1 MTTEVNVFKQKILPK
16 LTDVAFLVAS
26 SLLYAISYNMFL
38 VPGSIFVGG
47 VGGIATVLN
56 IKFGLPTGII
66 IIALNVPLIIGFIIA
81 YGWRSSIKTII
92 GVLTTSVF
100 VDVTAALNI
109 FPAAFDPSDKI
120 LNALFGGITLGAA
133 LGVLFWRGITT
144 GGTDIAA
151 LLLKTKIKRVSTS
164 TLILICDGAVILFA
178 AIMMND
184 WLTVLY
190 SFLAVFM
197 MTSTLGFVT
206 GGFDKGSLVY
216 IFSEKTDEIAE
227 TISKTLDRGVTLLD
241 GMGWYTKREQKIIM
255 CAVKKNELYKIKFI
269 AKTVDP
275 RSFIIVSESD
285 ETIGEGFKTSLGEM
299 GFEEKEKKKKP

>member
-1 MTTEVNVFKQKILPK
+1 MTMGVNVFKQKILPK

>member
-1 MTTEVNVFKQKILPK
+1 MTMGVNVFKQKILPK

-100 VDVTAALNI
+100 VDVTAALKI

-164 TLILICDGAVILFA
+164 TLILICDGAVIVFA